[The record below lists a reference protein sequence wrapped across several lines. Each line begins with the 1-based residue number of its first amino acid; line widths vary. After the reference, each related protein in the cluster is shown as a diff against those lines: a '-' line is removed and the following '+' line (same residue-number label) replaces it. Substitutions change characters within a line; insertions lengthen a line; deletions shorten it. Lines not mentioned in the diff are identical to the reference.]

1 MYKLSN
7 QFLTYTFFIRWNS
20 AGYYNS
26 IFLHIPIYPLTMSKC
41 NNNCDCRS
49 VVYAWA
55 FRCRHIPTKN
65 NSRHRCRVRNNRWDR
80 DLVVLLSVQLLLS
93 CPTTTTTT
101 SRVLIFTSPLRKQID
116 SFLLYMSSW
125 LPPPLY
131 LLCSAKYV
139 RNKQA
144 SLG

>member
-7 QFLTYTFFIRWNS
+7 QCLTYTFFIRWNS

-65 NSRHRCRVRNNRWDR
+65 NSRHRRRVRNNRWDR
-80 DLVVLLSVQLLLS
+80 DLVVLWSVQLLLS
-93 CPTTTTTT
+93 FFSLALLLQLLLA
-101 SRVLIFTSPLRKQID
+101 SRVLIFTWPLRKQMD
-116 SFLLYMSSW
+116 SCLLYMCSW
-125 LPPPLY
+125 LPAPL
-131 LLCSAKYV
+131 
-139 RNKQA
+139 
-144 SLG
+144 SLFTLFS